1 MEEQFIRTA
10 RLIGGEAV
18 EKLAKSKV
26 LLFGVGGVG
35 SFAAEA
41 LARAGVGEIT
51 LVDGDTVAP
60 SNLNRQLVALRS
72 TIGRSKAEV
81 MAERIRDINDKLKR
95 GPEGEISTP
104 NSKVKVY
111 VICTNEEL
119 MIARDTKEIVEAL

>member
-18 EKLAKSKV
+18 EKLAKSRV

-51 LVDGDTVAP
+51 LVDGDTVAL

-81 MAERIRDINDKLKR
+81 MAERIRDINPSCR
-95 GPEGEISTP
+95 VTP
-104 NSKVKVY
+104 LQVFYGKDNPD
-111 VICTNEEL
+111 
-119 MIARDTKEIVEAL
+119 AFDF

>member
-41 LARAGVGEIT
+41 LARAGVPQ
-51 LVDGDTVAP
+51 DG
-60 SNLNRQLVALRS
+60 
-72 TIGRSKAEV
+72 IV
-81 MAERIRDINDKLKR
+81 MIDQSENWAYPEAIR
-95 GPEGEISTP
+95 
-104 NSKVKVY
+104 V
-111 VICTNEEL
+111 
-119 MIARDTKEIVEAL
+119 